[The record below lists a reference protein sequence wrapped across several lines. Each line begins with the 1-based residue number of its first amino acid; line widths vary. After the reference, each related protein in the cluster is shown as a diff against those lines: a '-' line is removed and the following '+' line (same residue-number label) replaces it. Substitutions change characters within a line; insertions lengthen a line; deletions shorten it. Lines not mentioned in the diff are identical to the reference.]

1 MILCWTESQVIYK
14 KASSFLKQGKLYF
27 YLGQSECTECSV
39 KRKSE
44 QETSMITM
52 EGGELWGLGKGKQ
65 RLCIIYFVVQV
76 DIILRA
82 ATVPFLLR
90 KAFFWD
96 NYFSKEEV

>member
-1 MILCWTESQVIYK
+1 
-14 KASSFLKQGKLYF
+14 
-27 YLGQSECTECSV
+27 
-39 KRKSE
+39 
-44 QETSMITM
+44 MITM
-52 EGGELWGLGKGKQ
+52 EGGELWGLGKRKQ

-82 ATVPFLLR
+82 ATVPYLLR